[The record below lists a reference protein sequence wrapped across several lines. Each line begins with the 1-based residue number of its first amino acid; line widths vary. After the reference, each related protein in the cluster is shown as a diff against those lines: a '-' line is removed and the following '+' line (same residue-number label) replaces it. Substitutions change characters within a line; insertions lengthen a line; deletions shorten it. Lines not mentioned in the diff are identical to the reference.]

1 MAHLNYEEGK
11 KVVFR
16 GFVLLGIVTLLEVM
30 VALVG
35 KGYII
40 EGFHLPRFIMYS
52 LMIGMSLYKA
62 YFIIYEFMH
71 MRYEVPGLV
80 RSVLMPT
87 MLLIWAIIAF
97 FYEGNTWYHWR
108 NNINDRPILELT
120 GGVTK
125 QVEKHPSSGTHDA
138 SEMHQEAP
146 AAEPKDSNAIEK
158 HH

>member
-40 EGFHLPRFIMYS
+40 HGFHLPRFIMYS

-62 YFIIYEFMH
+62 YFIIFEFMH

-108 NNINDRPILELT
+108 KNVNDRPILELS
-120 GGVTK
+120 GGVSN
-125 QVEKHPSSGTHDA
+125 SSNTHQGSGSHDGK
-138 SEMHQEAP
+138 EMHQETP
-146 AAEPKDSNAIEK
+146 ANLPVDSNAVEK

>member
-1 MAHLNYEEGK
+1 
-11 KVVFR
+11 
-16 GFVLLGIVTLLEVM
+16 
-30 VALVG
+30 
-35 KGYII
+35 
-40 EGFHLPRFIMYS
+40 
-52 LMIGMSLYKA
+52 
-62 YFIIYEFMH
+62 

-125 QVEKHPSSGTHDA
+125 QVEIHPSSGAHDA